1 MVQNFAEENTK
12 KNVFIY
18 MFFGLPATHYFFIL
32 GTISA
37 EPGWES
43 RSISQ
48 LDEKCTFV
56 AVANLASHK

>member
-1 MVQNFAEENTK
+1 
-12 KNVFIY
+12 